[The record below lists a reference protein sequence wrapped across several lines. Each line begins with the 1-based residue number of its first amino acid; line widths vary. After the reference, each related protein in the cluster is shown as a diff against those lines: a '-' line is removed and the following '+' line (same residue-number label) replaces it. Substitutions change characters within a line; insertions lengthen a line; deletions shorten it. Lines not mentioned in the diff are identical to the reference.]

1 MSNNDYDDD
10 SDSGEGEEEEFGGNS
25 DELDSDD
32 SEDSF
37 ETSSYN
43 DDWDY

>member
-25 DELDSDD
+25 DELDSDY
-32 SEDSF
+32 SEDCF